1 MIIAYLNKLFL
12 SKSWRKEVFVM
23 SRFMDIAIQKQYESV
38 TVYQATK
45 NLEKSCNLCCYH
57 GYHLSCRH
65 CHIEGAHETVI
76 KMLTEKKTA

>member
-1 MIIAYLNKLFL
+1 
-12 SKSWRKEVFVM
+12 M
-23 SRFMDIAIQKQYESV
+23 SRFTDIAIQKQYESV

-45 NLEKSCNLCCYH
+45 NFEKSCDLCCYR

-76 KMLTEKKTA
+76 KMLTEKKKTA